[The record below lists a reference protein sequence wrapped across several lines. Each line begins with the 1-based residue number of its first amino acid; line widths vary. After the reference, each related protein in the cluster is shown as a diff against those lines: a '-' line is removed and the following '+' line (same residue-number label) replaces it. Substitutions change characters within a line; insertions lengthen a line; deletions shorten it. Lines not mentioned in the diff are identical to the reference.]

1 MAGHSGDEATVHTVC
16 KEADANLEDDPT
28 DTGEELSGYCG
39 GDINDDEGTIGVVSG
54 VCEDTQI
61 L

>member
-1 MAGHSGDEATVHTVC
+1 MC

-39 GDINDDEGTIGVVSG
+39 GDINDDGGTIGVVG
-54 VCEDTQI
+54 GACEDPQI